1 MMKNE
6 TNTMRI
12 VLLFT
17 AAIFLSTSINAQTAY
32 TDEVIPY
39 EYDTILKGGYNISFK
54 ADDSLQYLYLKKGK
68 KTIRELSSTS
78 RGLPY
83 KNLGY
88 AVTDFK
94 EYFVLAHSF
103 GSGNPHSIELIKKT
117 TGVNIL
123 DKPSAWID
131 ADEEKELLL
140 YSTDEVPTKKSK
152 MILFNAKTRQEEL
165 FSFPSD
171 IIGQPQV
178 FNRIQI
184 VKLTNKEFI
193 ITYDTNGIS
202 KVKVYSR

>member
-17 AAIFLSTSINAQTAY
+17 AAFFLSTSINAQTAY
-32 TDEVIPY
+32 TDEVMPY

-54 ADDSLQYLYLKKGK
+54 ADDSLQYLYLKKGN
-68 KTIRELSSTS
+68 KTIKELSFTS
-78 RGLPY
+78 IGLPH

-88 AVTDFK
+88 VVTDFK

-103 GSGNPHSIELIKKT
+103 GSGNPHRIELIKKS

-152 MILFNAKTRQEEL
+152 MILFNAKTRQKEL

-171 IIGQPQV
+171 IIGQAEV